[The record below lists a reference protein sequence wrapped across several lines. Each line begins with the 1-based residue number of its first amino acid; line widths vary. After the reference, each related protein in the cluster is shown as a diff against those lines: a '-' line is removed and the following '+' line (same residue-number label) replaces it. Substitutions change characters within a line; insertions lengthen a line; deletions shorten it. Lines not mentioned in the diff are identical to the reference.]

1 MPNSSEA
8 HRFGI
13 GNFYPTLLRILDRKA
28 AASTRKL
35 HGKSQYT
42 AACVNCE
49 LSSWIM
55 CVSLSVLYCLTVLL
69 LTRCMDVDQNPG
81 PCDGNCSTFMQAAQ
95 ETIDTRFTQI
105 LHRVHQQSVTLS
117 RQMDKS
123 VHRLGQTLKI
133 FS

>member
-8 HRFGI
+8 HRFEI
-13 GNFYPTLLRILDRKA
+13 GHFYPTLLRILDRKA

-123 VHRLGQTLKI
+123 FHRLGQTLKI